1 MPPVVVEL
9 EFTAVD
15 AIRGENFIFVRRV
28 RFLLEVRT
36 EPTVVGDVVRWVH
49 NSPRNVV
56 DL

>member
-9 EFTAVD
+9 EFTAVN

-28 RFLLEVRT
+28 GFLLEVDA
-36 EPTVVGDVVRWVH
+36 EPTVMGNVVRWVH
-49 NSPRNVV
+49 DLPRNVV